1 MLNSLKPNSKLGQF
15 LAVSGLSSLITPV
28 RVKSIILNDS
38 HPRFTELGEWNAL
51 GIIEYDSVTKPSD
64 SKQTFPIATPLL
76 PNLKNYPLVNELVY
90 VLSLPSSEIG
100 TATTATETYYVSI
113 IGLWNHPH
121 HNGYPQNP
129 GNLDENSSRD
139 YQQTS
144 GGDVRRVTDSSTDI
158 FLGNTFKEKPN
169 IHPLL
174 PFEGDMIYEGRWGN
188 SIRFGS
194 TVKDN
199 PNNWSS
205 TGNNGDSITV
215 IRNGQGKQSE
225 EGWIPI
231 TENINND
238 ESSVYLTSTQ
248 QVPLNGSS
256 VSYNSYKSSIPLAPN
271 KFSGKQ
277 ILLNSGRLVF
287 NSTTDHI
294 LLSSAKS
301 INLNSLESVN
311 IDTKDAIIQTT
322 GKIYLADKNASQ
334 QALLGNKTTDFL
346 KDLLTSLN
354 KVSVALSA
362 LAEILPPT
370 PQVAVNTSAAEL
382 TATIS
387 RLLPQITTLL
397 SRDVYIKDNGMS
409 LSVGSSQTLSPSE
422 EAQIR
427 NQDTPPSTTQPATN
441 QPVSQSQTEP
451 EQDLPPASPDTRT

>member
-1 MLNSLKPNSKLGQF
+1 MSVFSPNSKVGQF
-15 LAVSGLSSLITPV
+15 LITSGLSNLITPV
-28 RVKSIILNDS
+28 RVKSIILDDK
-38 HPRFTELGEWNAL
+38 HPRFEELGGWNAL
-51 GIIEYDSVTKPSD
+51 GIIEYDSVTKPSNT
-64 SKQTFPIATPLL
+64 KQEFPVATPLL
-76 PNLKNYPLVNELVY
+76 PNLKNYPLINELVY
-90 VLSLPSSEIG
+90 ILSLPSSEIG
-100 TATTATETYYVSI
+100 ESTTASETYYVSI

-129 GNLDENSSRD
+129 GNLDENSNRD
-139 YQQTS
+139 YTQTT
-144 GGDVRRVTDSSTDI
+144 GGDVRRVTDNATDI
-158 FLGNTFKEKPN
+158 FLGNTFKEKSN

-174 PFEGDMIYEGRWGN
+174 PFEGDVIHECRWGN

-194 TVKDN
+194 TVKST

-205 TGNNGDSITV
+205 TGDNGDSITV
-215 IRNGQGKQSE
+215 IRNGQGKQSK

-256 VSYNSYKSSIPLAPN
+256 ISYNSYKSNSPLAPN

-277 ILLNSGRLVF
+277 IILNSGRLVF
-287 NSTTDHI
+287 NSNMDHI

-301 INLNSLESVN
+301 INLNSVESVN
-311 IDTKDAIIQTT
+311 IDTKDVIIQTT

-334 QALLGNKTTDFL
+334 QALLGNKTTSFL
-346 KDLLTSLN
+346 TDLVTALN
-354 KVSVALSA
+354 KVAITLSA
-362 LAEILPPT
+362 LVEILPPT
-370 PQVAVNTSAAEL
+370 PQVPVNQTAAEL
-382 TATIS
+382 ISVTS
-387 RLLPQITTLL
+387 RLLPQISSLL
-397 SRDVYIKDNGMS
+397 STDVYIKDNGIP
-409 LSVGSSQTLSPSE
+409 LSIGSSQTISPSE

-427 NQDTPPSTTQPATN
+427 SQDTTQPTNQPITN

>member
-1 MLNSLKPNSKLGQF
+1 MSVFSPNSKVGQF
-15 LAVSGLSSLITPV
+15 LITSGLSNLITPV
-28 RVKSIILNDS
+28 RVKNIILNDK
-38 HPRFTELGEWNAL
+38 HPRFEELGGWNAL
-51 GIIEYDSVTKPSD
+51 GVIEYDSVTKPSNT
-64 SKQTFPIATPLL
+64 KQKFPVATPLL
-76 PNLKNYPLVNELVY
+76 PNLKNYPLINELVY
-90 VLSLPSSEIG
+90 ILSLPSSEIG
-100 TATTATETYYVSI
+100 ESTTTSETYYVSI

-129 GNLDENSSRD
+129 GNLDENSNRD
-139 YQQTS
+139 YTQTT
-144 GGDVRRVTDSSTDI
+144 GGDVRRVTDNSTDI
-158 FLGNTFKEKPN
+158 FLGNTFKERSN

-194 TVKDN
+194 TVKNN

-256 VSYNSYKSSIPLAPN
+256 VSYNSYKSNAPLAPN

-334 QALLGNKTTDFL
+334 QALLGNKTTAFL
-346 KDLLTSLN
+346 ENLLTSLN
-354 KVSVALSA
+354 KVAIALSA
-362 LAEILPPT
+362 LAEILPVA
-370 PQVAVNTSAAEL
+370 PQVGLNTSGAEL
-382 TATIS
+382 SLTIS
-387 RLLPQITTLL
+387 RLLPQITNLL
-397 SRDVYIKDNGMS
+397 STDVYIKDNGMS

-427 NQDTPPSTTQPATN
+427 NQDTPPSTNQPVTN